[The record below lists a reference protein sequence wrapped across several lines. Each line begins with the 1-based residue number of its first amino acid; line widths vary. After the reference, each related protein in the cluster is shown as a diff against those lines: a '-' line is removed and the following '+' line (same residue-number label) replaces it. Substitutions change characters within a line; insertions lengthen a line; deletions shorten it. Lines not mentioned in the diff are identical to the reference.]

1 MPGPLQ
7 ACRCEKRVGNR
18 WTNAGAAPPAAAIVR
33 LGDGAIIHRGEN
45 LNYAA
50 NGEGLSRSAPI
61 RTTIIRYLRERGK
74 KA

>member
-1 MPGPLQ
+1 MPFQTPRPRLCAWAG
-7 ACRCEKRVGNR
+7 RVSTR
-18 WTNAGAAPPAAAIVR
+18 SRRTARTA
-33 LGDGAIIHRGEN
+33 DGAIIHRGEN
-45 LNYAA
+45 MNYAA